1 MNHGGA
7 IKDVVMCL
15 DKYSKE
21 NHLDPTKRLC
31 DVGVTTAG
39 SYTILYDH
47 APVSYP
53 LLTTPLH
60 DHR

>member
-1 MNHGGA
+1 
-7 IKDVVMCL
+7 MCL
-15 DKYSKE
+15 DKYQKE
-21 NHLDPTKRLC
+21 NILDPTKRLC

-53 LLTTPLH
+53 LLTTPLPEH
-60 DHR
+60 GVIGK

>member
-1 MNHGGA
+1 
-7 IKDVVMCL
+7 MCL

-21 NHLDPTKRLC
+21 NHLDPSKRLC

-53 LLTTPLH
+53 LLTTPLP
-60 DHR
+60 DPK